1 MEVRQRVVKARTK
14 SNSTPA
20 LYVLLDKY
28 SKDTS
33 NASVGQ
39 NVSTSRVRS
48 DKKVKGVAVRK
59 K

>member
-14 SNSTPA
+14 ATSTPA
-20 LYVLLDKY
+20 LYELVDKY

-33 NASVGQ
+33 NDSVGQ
-39 NVSTSRVRS
+39 TVSTSRVRS
-48 DKKVKGVAVRK
+48 DKKSKGVAVRK